1 MDFMYSRDTHEMT
14 GVSTALA
21 GRCQQAAFNFVGR
34 MAVLQRP
41 AACVRF
47 ATWIFCRIDFMWT
60 LTVASVLSDERD
72 HFLAYPR
79 TTPSR
84 I

>member
-1 MDFMYSRDTHEMT
+1 MT
-14 GVSTALA
+14 GADYRSTGLA
-21 GRCQQAAFNFVGR
+21 GRGQQAAFNFVGR

-60 LTVASVLSDERD
+60 LTVASVLSDERAITL
-72 HFLAYPR
+72 LACPR
-79 TTPSR
+79 TRPSR